1 MNRQERHYRNRET
14 EKEDAMKTFIRTIIA
29 MLVCAMP
36 ALAAG
41 RVQEEGSIMMVLF
54 LGFGA
59 LIIVSQLFPGVSLFA
74 VMLKEIITGSRK
86 KAAVAA
92 SDKAAK

>member
-1 MNRQERHYRNRET
+1 MR
-14 EKEDAMKTFIRTIIA
+14 TFIRTIIA
-29 MLVCAMP
+29 LLVCAMP

-41 RVQEEGSIMMVLF
+41 RAQEEVSLMMVLF

-59 LIIVSQLFPGVSLFA
+59 LIIVSQLVPGVSLFA
-74 VMLKEIITGSRK
+74 VMLKEIIMGSRK

-92 SDKAAK
+92 TDKAEK

>member
-1 MNRQERHYRNRET
+1 MR
-14 EKEDAMKTFIRTIIA
+14 TFIRTIIA
-29 MLVCAMP
+29 LLVCAAMP

-41 RVQEEGSIMMVLF
+41 QVQEEGSIMMVLF

-92 SDKAAK
+92 TDKAAK